1 MIQKISASALFAL
14 TEIVFISSH
23 NRISKVILQ
32 EMLEYLIH
40 KKKFLWLNSN
50 QVEGIIWD
58 LLTVAIKNV
67 SKELINTI
75 C

>member
-14 TEIVFISSH
+14 TEIVFSTS
-23 NRISKVILQ
+23 NSRISKVILQ
-32 EMLEYLIH
+32 EILEYLIH

-67 SKELINTI
+67 KK
-75 C
+75 

>member
-14 TEIVFISSH
+14 TEIVFSTS
-23 NRISKVILQ
+23 NSRISKVILQ

-67 SKELINTI
+67 KKEIIN
-75 C
+75 

>member
-14 TEIVFISSH
+14 TEIVFSTS
-23 NRISKVILQ
+23 NSRISKVILQ

-67 SKELINTI
+67 KK
-75 C
+75 